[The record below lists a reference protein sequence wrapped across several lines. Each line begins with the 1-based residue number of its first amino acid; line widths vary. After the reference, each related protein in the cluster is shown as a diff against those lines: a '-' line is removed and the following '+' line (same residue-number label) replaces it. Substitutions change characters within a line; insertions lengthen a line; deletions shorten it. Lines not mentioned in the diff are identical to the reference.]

1 MLSTKK
7 TIKTIG
13 KSVELSGHIIL
24 LAAAVVGLFAIPLA
38 LAAAD
43 SKNKKES
50 QQNQGY
56 QPTTVVNNNTTN
68 NYFFGNFFDC
78 GSRSTA
84 SRVSTQEFLNGL
96 LIFSLVS
103 STIGI
108 ALSLYLGVP
117 WVAGLVGGLWL
128 AGVGLAKLGEQIV
141 SYAKQ
146 MPAPVYVQSYP
157 SPPPSAPYLEQQAP
171 MPEINAVHVP
181 SAPPLY
187 EFEPGEGT
195 PWLYEYMVY

>member
-43 SKNKKES
+43 SKNKQES
-50 QQNQGY
+50 KNYHSHQTTS
-56 QPTTVVNNNTTN
+56 QPPTVVNNN
-68 NYFFGNFFDC
+68 FVIFGNPFGW
-78 GSRSTA
+78 GSPSMA
-84 SRVSTQEFLNGL
+84 PRVSPQDFLNGL
-96 LIFSLVS
+96 LVYSLVS
-103 STIGI
+103 SAIGI
-108 ALSLYLGVP
+108 ALSLCLGVP

-146 MPAPVYVQSYP
+146 MAADVDVKQYT
-157 SPPPSAPYLEQQAP
+157 SPE
-171 MPEINAVHVP
+171 P
-181 SAPPLY
+181 SAPPL
-187 EFEPGEGT
+187 EE
-195 PWLYEYMVY
+195 PWLYHYCVY

>member
-43 SKNKKES
+43 SKNKQES
-50 QQNQGY
+50 KNYHAHQTTS
-56 QPTTVVNNNTTN
+56 QPPTVVNNVIFLGNP
-68 NYFFGNFFDC
+68 FGW
-78 GSRSTA
+78 GSPSTA
-84 SRVSTQEFLNGL
+84 PRVSTQDFLNGL
-96 LIFSLVS
+96 LIYSLVS
-103 STIGI
+103 SAIGI
-108 ALSLYLGVP
+108 ALSLCLGVP

-141 SYAKQ
+141 IYAKQ
-146 MPAPVYVQSYP
+146 IQAPVNVQQYP
-157 SPPPSAPYLEQQAP
+157 LPA
-171 MPEINAVHVP
+171 P
-181 SAPPLY
+181 SAPPL
-187 EFEPGEGT
+187 EDPLEDLPLADDL
-195 PWLYEYMVY
+195 PWAYQYMVGR